1 MSVNPKISIIIPI
14 YNVEKYIKDCILS
27 VITQSYTDYEVIC
40 IDDGT
45 KDNSINIIR
54 DLIKD
59 FSIQIQNKIRII
71 SQQNSGLSVARN
83 TGLIHSRG
91 EYVMFL
97 DSDDWLEK
105 DTLTQLFEEKD
116 NYDGNYDVICFN
128 GRKYF
133 EDTCQYDIQD
143 QLESSVYDTGWDY
156 YNDTALVNRRFP
168 FVCVVLRLY
177 RRSFLVKNNILFV
190 PNLYHEDNMFTPYVF
205 FYAGKVKIIDVCVYV
220 YRIRKGSITS
230 TISQKHILDKL
241 YIANTQAK
249 FFSGLTKNVEKK
261 VIYRTIS
268 HLYHNVFD
276 SLTQQNTSEVL
287 KLLDWT
293 SYYVVSRIRNKYK
306 LYYRL
311 LMMSPSLY
319 KFIRRI
325 I

>member
-1 MSVNPKISIIIPI
+1 
-14 YNVEKYIKDCILS
+14 
-27 VITQSYTDYEVIC
+27 
-40 IDDGT
+40 
-45 KDNSINIIR
+45 
-54 DLIKD
+54 
-59 FSIQIQNKIRII
+59 
-71 SQQNSGLSVARN
+71 
-83 TGLIHSRG
+83 
-91 EYVMFL
+91 
-97 DSDDWLEK
+97 
-105 DTLTQLFEEKD
+105 
-116 NYDGNYDVICFN
+116 
-128 GRKYF
+128 
-133 EDTCQYDIQD
+133 
-143 QLESSVYDTGWDY
+143 
-156 YNDTALVNRRFP
+156 
-168 FVCVVLRLY
+168 
-177 RRSFLVKNNILFV
+177 
-190 PNLYHEDNMFTPYVF
+190 MFTPYVF
-205 FYAGKVKIIDVCVYV
+205 FYAGKVKVIDVCVYV

-306 LYYRL
+306 LYYHL